1 MERKVQTGLGGVMNA
16 KKVRSADKAAQEAA
30 AEELQR
36 QIDDILSGQ
45 AKPEPPR
52 NLRDFVNEKMAK
64 LDRARTGRS
73 GRAAARSSSAKK
85 KSK

>member
-1 MERKVQTGLGGVMNA
+1 MNA

-36 QIDDILSGQ
+36 QIDDLLSGQ
-45 AKPEPPR
+45 AKAEPPR

-64 LDRARTGRS
+64 LDRAKAGRS
-73 GRAAARSSSAKK
+73 GRASARSSAGKK